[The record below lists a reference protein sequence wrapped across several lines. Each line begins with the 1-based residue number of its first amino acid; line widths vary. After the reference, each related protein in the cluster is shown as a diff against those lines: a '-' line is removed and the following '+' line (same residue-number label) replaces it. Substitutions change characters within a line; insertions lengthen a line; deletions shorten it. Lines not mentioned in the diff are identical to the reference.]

1 MSEQSSQVVAVKA
14 PGQTVGRYAFG
25 LLIACCI
32 SASLIASI
40 L

>member
-1 MSEQSSQVVAVKA
+1 MSEQSPKAVAVEA
-14 PGQTVGRYAFG
+14 PGQTLGRYAFG

>member
-1 MSEQSSQVVAVKA
+1 MSEHSSQAVVAEA
-14 PGQTVGRYAFG
+14 PGQTLGRYAFG